1 MSKAFDGVTVLD
13 LSQVLAGPSC
23 GMQLAL
29 LGANIIK
36 IEPPSGGDQMRNRV
50 LGSQF
55 SDIGMAAAFLGMN
68 IGKRSLGL
76 DIKSEKGKEIL
87 FALIKKSDVIL
98 HNFRAGV
105 VDRLGLDYESVR
117 AINPSI
123 VYTVI
128 SGFGAKGPRSADP
141 AYDGA
146 VQAAAGMMANNGTAE
161 SGPLRTGYMPVDLM
175 TGMTAAYAT
184 TAALLRKQ
192 KTGKGQMVDVAMLD
206 CAITLGSAN
215 FSRSEVDDIPDMLI
229 GNQSI
234 AGAPTASSF
243 PTAEGSILTAAIM
256 PKHVEAFFDELG
268 LKEMVND
275 PKFATHEARIENK
288 EIVRDAMI
296 EALKSDTAE
305 NWEKRLAPRG
315 VPVAKINS
323 VKETARLEQLQ
334 YRNILTAVPAAKG
347 MANGYKLP
355 GAPFTNS
362 EDGPEVMRPA
372 PVLGQHTVEILEE
385 LGIDKSAISTLAAE
399 GVICKAD

>member
-105 VDRLGLDYESVR
+105 VDRLGLDYDNVR

-268 LKEMVND
+268 LREMVND
-275 PKFATHEARIENK
+275 PKFATPEARIENK

-323 VKETARLEQLQ
+323 VKETASLEQLQ

-385 LGIDKSAISTLAAE
+385 IGIDKSAISTLAAE

>member
-76 DIKSEKGKEIL
+76 DIKSEKGKKIL

-105 VDRLGLDYESVR
+105 VDRLGLDYDSVR

-268 LKEMVND
+268 LREMVND
-275 PKFATHEARIENK
+275 PKFATPEARIENK

-372 PVLGQHTVEILEE
+372 PALGQHTVEILEE
-385 LGIDKSAISTLAAE
+385 IGIDKLAISTLAAE
-399 GVICKAD
+399 GVICKAG

>member
-275 PKFATHEARIENK
+275 PKFATPEARIENK

-372 PVLGQHTVEILEE
+372 PALGQHTVEILEE
-385 LGIDKSAISTLAAE
+385 IGIDKLAISTLAAE

>member
-50 LGSQF
+50 LESQF
-55 SDIGMAAAFLGMN
+55 SDIGMAAGFLATN

-105 VDRLGLDYESVR
+105 VDRLGLDYDSVR

-234 AGAPTASSF
+234 TSAPTASSF

-256 PKHVEAFFDELG
+256 PNHVEAFFDEIG
-268 LKEMVND
+268 LKEMLND
-275 PKFATHEARIENK
+275 PKFATREARIENK

-385 LGIDKSAISTLAAE
+385 IGIDKSTISTLAAE

>member
-105 VDRLGLDYESVR
+105 VDRLGLDYDSVR

-268 LKEMVND
+268 LREMVND
-275 PKFATHEARIENK
+275 PKFATPEARIENK

-362 EDGPEVMRPA
+362 EDGPEVIRPA

-385 LGIDKSAISTLAAE
+385 IGIDKSVIITLAAE

>member
-36 IEPPSGGDQMRNRV
+36 IEPPSGGDQMRSRV
-50 LGSQF
+50 LESQF
-55 SDIGMAAAFLGMN
+55 SDIGMAAGFLAMN

-117 AINPSI
+117 AINPGI

-128 SGFGAKGPRSADP
+128 SGYGAKGPRSADP

-192 KTGKGQMVDVAMLD
+192 KTGEGQMVDVAMLD

-234 AGAPTASSF
+234 TSAPTASSF

-256 PKHVEAFFDELG
+256 PKHVEAFFDEIG
-268 LKEMVND
+268 LKEMLSD
-275 PKFATHEARIENK
+275 PKFATREARIENK

-347 MANGYKLP
+347 MATGYKLP

-362 EDGPEVMRPA
+362 EDGPEVTRPA
-372 PVLGQHTVEILEE
+372 PVLGQHTLEILEE
-385 LGIDKSAISTLAAE
+385 IGIEKSIISTLAAE
-399 GVICKAD
+399 GVICKDE

>member
-256 PKHVEAFFDELG
+256 PNHVEAFFDELG
-268 LKEMVND
+268 LREMLND
-275 PKFATHEARIENK
+275 PKFQTPEARMENK

-372 PVLGQHTVEILEE
+372 PVLGQHTEEILEE
-385 LGIDKSAISTLAAE
+385 IGIEKSIISTLAAE
-399 GVICKAD
+399 GVICKDD

>member
-1 MSKAFDGVTVLD
+1 
-13 LSQVLAGPSC
+13 
-23 GMQLAL
+23 
-29 LGANIIK
+29 
-36 IEPPSGGDQMRNRV
+36 
-50 LGSQF
+50 
-55 SDIGMAAAFLGMN
+55 
-68 IGKRSLGL
+68 
-76 DIKSEKGKEIL
+76 
-87 FALIKKSDVIL
+87 
-98 HNFRAGV
+98 
-105 VDRLGLDYESVR
+105 
-117 AINPSI
+117 
-123 VYTVI
+123 
-128 SGFGAKGPRSADP
+128 
-141 AYDGA
+141 
-146 VQAAAGMMANNGTAE
+146 MMANNGTAE

-234 AGAPTASSF
+234 TSAPTASSF

-256 PKHVEAFFDELG
+256 PNHVEAFFDEIG
-268 LKEMVND
+268 LKEMLND
-275 PKFATHEARIENK
+275 PKFASREARIENK

-385 LGIDKSAISTLAAE
+385 IGIDKSTISTLAAE

>member
-1 MSKAFDGVTVLD
+1 MSKAFEGITVLD

-36 IEPPSGGDQMRNRV
+36 IEPPTGGDQMRNRV
-50 LGSQF
+50 LESQF
-55 SDIGMAAAFLGMN
+55 SAIGMAAGFLAMN

-87 FALIKKSDVIL
+87 FSLIKKSDVIL

-105 VDRLGLDYESVR
+105 VDRLGLDYESVK
-117 AINPSI
+117 ATNPSI

-128 SGFGAKGPRSADP
+128 SGFGARGPRSADP

-146 VQAAAGMMANNGTAE
+146 IQAAAGMMANNGTAE

-192 KTGKGQMVDVAMLD
+192 KTGEGQMVDVAMLD

-215 FSRSEVDDIPDMLI
+215 FARSEVDDVPDMLI

-234 AGAPTASSF
+234 TSVPTASSF
-243 PTAEGSILTAAIM
+243 PTADGSILTAAIM
-256 PKHVEAFFDELG
+256 PNHVEAFFDEIG
-268 LKEMVND
+268 LKEMLND
-275 PKFATHEARIENK
+275 PKFATREARIENK

-296 EALKSDTAE
+296 EALQSDTAE

-323 VKETARLEQLQ
+323 VSETSKLEQLK
-334 YRNILTAVPAAKG
+334 YRNILAKVPAAKG
-347 MANGYKLP
+347 MKNGFKLP

-372 PVLGQHTVEILEE
+372 PVLGQHTEEILEE
-385 LGIDKSAISTLAAE
+385 IGIDKSTISILEAE
-399 GVICKAD
+399 GIICKDG

>member
-105 VDRLGLDYESVR
+105 VDRLGLDYDSVR

-256 PKHVEAFFDELG
+256 PNHVEAFFDELG
-268 LKEMVND
+268 LREMLND
-275 PKFATHEARIENK
+275 PKFATPEARIENK

-385 LGIDKSAISTLAAE
+385 IGIDKSAISTLAAE
-399 GVICKAD
+399 GVICKAG

>member
-1 MSKAFDGVTVLD
+1 
-13 LSQVLAGPSC
+13 
-23 GMQLAL
+23 MQLAL

-76 DIKSEKGKEIL
+76 DVKSEKGKEIL

-117 AINPSI
+117 AMNPSI

-206 CAITLGSAN
+206 CAITLSSAN

-256 PKHVEAFFDELG
+256 PNHVEAFFDELG
-268 LKEMVND
+268 LREMLND
-275 PKFATHEARIENK
+275 PKFATREARMENK

-323 VKETARLEQLQ
+323 VRETARLEQLQ

-362 EDGPEVMRPA
+362 EDGPEVLRPA

-385 LGIDKSAISTLAAE
+385 IGIEKSIISTLAAE
-399 GVICKAD
+399 GVICKDY

>member
-105 VDRLGLDYESVR
+105 VDRLGLDYDSVR

-268 LKEMVND
+268 LNEMVND
-275 PKFATHEARIENK
+275 PKFATPEARIENK

-347 MANGYKLP
+347 MANGYRLP

-372 PVLGQHTVEILEE
+372 PVLGQHTLEILEE
-385 LGIDKSAISTLAAE
+385 IGIDKSIITTLAAE

>member
-105 VDRLGLDYESVR
+105 VDRLGLDYDSVR

-256 PKHVEAFFDELG
+256 PNHVEAFFDELG
-268 LKEMVND
+268 LREMLND
-275 PKFATHEARIENK
+275 PKFATPEARIENK

-334 YRNILTAVPAAKG
+334 YRNILIAVPAAKG

-385 LGIDKSAISTLAAE
+385 IGIDKSAISTLAAE

>member
-105 VDRLGLDYESVR
+105 VDRLGLDYDSVR

-234 AGAPTASSF
+234 TSAPTASSF

-256 PKHVEAFFDELG
+256 PNHVEAFFDEIG
-268 LKEMVND
+268 LKEMLND
-275 PKFATHEARIENK
+275 PKFATREARIENK

-385 LGIDKSAISTLAAE
+385 IGIDKSTISTLAAE

>member
-117 AINPSI
+117 AINPII

-243 PTAEGSILTAAIM
+243 PTAEGLILTAAIM
-256 PKHVEAFFDELG
+256 PNHVEAFFDELG
-268 LKEMVND
+268 LREMLND
-275 PKFATHEARIENK
+275 PKFATREARIENK
-288 EIVRDAMI
+288 EMVRDAMI

-385 LGIDKSAISTLAAE
+385 IGIDKSAISTLAAE
-399 GVICKAD
+399 GVICKDD

>member
-76 DIKSEKGKEIL
+76 DVKSEKGKEIL

-117 AINPSI
+117 AMNPSI

-206 CAITLGSAN
+206 CAITLSSAN

-256 PKHVEAFFDELG
+256 PNHVEAFFDELG
-268 LKEMVND
+268 LREMLND
-275 PKFATHEARIENK
+275 PKFATREARMENK

-323 VKETARLEQLQ
+323 VRETARLEQLQ

-362 EDGPEVMRPA
+362 EDGPEVLRPA

-385 LGIDKSAISTLAAE
+385 IGIEKSIISTLAAE
-399 GVICKAD
+399 GVICKDY

>member
-256 PKHVEAFFDELG
+256 PNHVEAFFDELG
-268 LKEMVND
+268 LREMLND
-275 PKFATHEARIENK
+275 PKFATPEARIENK
-288 EIVRDAMI
+288 EMVRDAMI

-385 LGIDKSAISTLAAE
+385 IGIDKSAISTLAAE
-399 GVICKAD
+399 GVICKDD

>member
-105 VDRLGLDYESVR
+105 VDRLGLDYDSVR

-256 PKHVEAFFDELG
+256 PNHVEAFFDELG
-268 LKEMVND
+268 LREMLND
-275 PKFATHEARIENK
+275 PKFATPEARMENK

-323 VKETARLEQLQ
+323 VKETAKLEQLQ

-385 LGIDKSAISTLAAE
+385 IGIEKSIISTLAAE
-399 GVICKAD
+399 GVICKDD

>member
-117 AINPSI
+117 AMNPSI

-256 PKHVEAFFDELG
+256 PNHVEAFFDELG
-268 LKEMVND
+268 LREMLND
-275 PKFATHEARIENK
+275 PKFATREARMENK

-385 LGIDKSAISTLAAE
+385 IGIEKSIISTLAAE
-399 GVICKAD
+399 GVIFKDD

>member
-117 AINPSI
+117 AINPII

-256 PKHVEAFFDELG
+256 PNHVEAFFDELG
-268 LKEMVND
+268 LREMLND
-275 PKFATHEARIENK
+275 PKFATPEARMENK

-385 LGIDKSAISTLAAE
+385 IGIDKSAISTLAAE
-399 GVICKAD
+399 GVICKDD

>member
-76 DIKSEKGKEIL
+76 DIKSEKGKKIL

-105 VDRLGLDYESVR
+105 VDRLGLDYDSVR

-234 AGAPTASSF
+234 TSAPTASSF

-256 PKHVEAFFDELG
+256 PNHVEAFFDEIG
-268 LKEMVND
+268 LKEMLND
-275 PKFATHEARIENK
+275 PKFATREARIENK

-372 PVLGQHTVEILEE
+372 PVLGQHTEEILEE
-385 LGIDKSAISTLAAE
+385 IGIDKSAISSLAAE

>member
-76 DIKSEKGKEIL
+76 DVKSEKGKEIL

-117 AINPSI
+117 AMNPSI

-256 PKHVEAFFDELG
+256 PNHVEAFFDELG
-268 LKEMVND
+268 LREMLND
-275 PKFATHEARIENK
+275 PKFATREARMENK

-362 EDGPEVMRPA
+362 EDGPEVLRPA

-385 LGIDKSAISTLAAE
+385 IGIEKSIISTLAAE
-399 GVICKAD
+399 GVICKDY

>member
-256 PKHVEAFFDELG
+256 PNHVEAFFDELG
-268 LKEMVND
+268 LREMLND
-275 PKFATHEARIENK
+275 PKFATPEARIENK
-288 EIVRDAMI
+288 GIVRDAMI

-385 LGIDKSAISTLAAE
+385 IGIDKSAISTLAAE
-399 GVICKAD
+399 GVICKDD

>member
-1 MSKAFDGVTVLD
+1 M
-13 LSQVLAGPSC
+13 
-23 GMQLAL
+23 
-29 LGANIIK
+29 
-36 IEPPSGGDQMRNRV
+36 
-50 LGSQF
+50 
-55 SDIGMAAAFLGMN
+55 
-68 IGKRSLGL
+68 
-76 DIKSEKGKEIL
+76 
-87 FALIKKSDVIL
+87 
-98 HNFRAGV
+98 
-105 VDRLGLDYESVR
+105 R

-275 PKFATHEARIENK
+275 PKFATPEARIENK

-334 YRNILTAVPAAKG
+334 YRNILTAVPPAKG
-347 MANGYKLP
+347 MENGYRLP

-385 LGIDKSAISTLAAE
+385 IGIDKSAISTLAAE
-399 GVICKAD
+399 GVICKAG

>member
-50 LGSQF
+50 LASQF

-105 VDRLGLDYESVR
+105 VDRLGLDYDSVR

-268 LKEMVND
+268 LREMVND
-275 PKFATHEARIENK
+275 PQFATPEARIENK

-347 MANGYKLP
+347 MANGYRLP

-372 PVLGQHTVEILEE
+372 PVLGQHTLEILEE
-385 LGIDKSAISTLAAE
+385 IGIDKSVIITLAAE
-399 GVICKAD
+399 GVICMDD

>member
-256 PKHVEAFFDELG
+256 PNHVEAFFDELG
-268 LKEMVND
+268 LREMLND
-275 PKFATHEARIENK
+275 PKFATPEARIENK

-385 LGIDKSAISTLAAE
+385 IGIDKSTISTLAAE

>member
-256 PKHVEAFFDELG
+256 PNHVEAFFDELG
-268 LKEMVND
+268 LREMLND
-275 PKFATHEARIENK
+275 PKFATPEARIENK
-288 EIVRDAMI
+288 EMVRDAMI

-385 LGIDKSAISTLAAE
+385 IGIDKSAISTLAAE

>member
-256 PKHVEAFFDELG
+256 PNHVEAFFDELG
-268 LKEMVND
+268 LREMLND
-275 PKFATHEARIENK
+275 PKFATPEARIENK

-385 LGIDKSAISTLAAE
+385 IGIDKSAISTLAAE

>member
-105 VDRLGLDYESVR
+105 VDRLGLDYGSVR
-117 AINPSI
+117 AMNPSI

-256 PKHVEAFFDELG
+256 PNHVEAFFDELG
-268 LKEMVND
+268 LREMLND
-275 PKFATHEARIENK
+275 PKFATPEARMENK

-334 YRNILTAVPAAKG
+334 YRNILTTVPAAKG

-385 LGIDKSAISTLAAE
+385 IGIEKSIISTLAAE
-399 GVICKAD
+399 GVICKDD

>member
-105 VDRLGLDYESVR
+105 VDRLGLDYQSVR

-256 PKHVEAFFDELG
+256 PNHVEAFFDELG
-268 LKEMVND
+268 LREMLND
-275 PKFATHEARIENK
+275 PKFATPEARIENK

-385 LGIDKSAISTLAAE
+385 IGIDKSTISTLAAE
-399 GVICKAD
+399 GIICKAE

>member
-117 AINPSI
+117 AMNPSI

-256 PKHVEAFFDELG
+256 PNHVEAFFDELG
-268 LKEMVND
+268 LREMLND
-275 PKFATHEARIENK
+275 PKFATREARMENK

-385 LGIDKSAISTLAAE
+385 IGIEKSIISTLAAE
-399 GVICKAD
+399 GVICKDD

>member
-256 PKHVEAFFDELG
+256 PNHVEAFFDELG
-268 LKEMVND
+268 LREMLND
-275 PKFATHEARIENK
+275 PKFATPEARIENK

-385 LGIDKSAISTLAAE
+385 IGIDKSAISTLAAE
-399 GVICKAD
+399 GVICKDD

>member
-55 SDIGMAAAFLGMN
+55 SNIGMAAAFLGMN

-76 DIKSEKGKEIL
+76 DIKSEKGKKIV

-268 LKEMVND
+268 RREMLND
-275 PKFATHEARIENK
+275 PKFATPEARIENK

-385 LGIDKSAISTLAAE
+385 IGIDKSTISTLAAE

>member
-256 PKHVEAFFDELG
+256 PNHVEAFFDELG
-268 LKEMVND
+268 LREMLND
-275 PKFATHEARIENK
+275 PKFATPEARMENK

-385 LGIDKSAISTLAAE
+385 IGIDKSTISTLAAE

>member
-117 AINPSI
+117 AINPII

-256 PKHVEAFFDELG
+256 PNHVEAFFDELG
-268 LKEMVND
+268 LREMLND
-275 PKFATHEARIENK
+275 PKFATPEARIENK

-385 LGIDKSAISTLAAE
+385 IGIDKSTIRTLAAE

>member
-117 AINPSI
+117 AINPII

-256 PKHVEAFFDELG
+256 PNHVEAFFDELG
-268 LKEMVND
+268 LREMLND
-275 PKFATHEARIENK
+275 PKFATPEARIENK
-288 EIVRDAMI
+288 EMVRDAMI

-385 LGIDKSAISTLAAE
+385 IGIDKSAISTLAAE
-399 GVICKAD
+399 GVICKDD